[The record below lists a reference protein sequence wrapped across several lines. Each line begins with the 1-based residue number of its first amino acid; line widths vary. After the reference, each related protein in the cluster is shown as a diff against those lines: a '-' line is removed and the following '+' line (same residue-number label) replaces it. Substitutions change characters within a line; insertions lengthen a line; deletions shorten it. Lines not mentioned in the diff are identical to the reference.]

1 MATKVKQDCYV
12 SKYSQV
18 FAGVARMAWV
28 SGQKLH
34 NNKYEIKQQ
43 LGQGRVAITYLAADS
58 NGEKVVIK
66 SLNPDILNQLPE
78 SDRNYLES
86 GFADESR
93 KLALCKHPHI
103 VSVIE
108 NFKYQQ
114 LDCMVMEHIDGDNL
128 RNILASRRQIP
139 EKEALDYIQQIGQ
152 ALIEVHKQGF
162 LHRDIKPENI
172 MLRKGTYQVVLID
185 FDLARGFDSPLT
197 SRGNRVDGF
206 TAIELYFNTAR
217 IQQQR
222 GNWTDV
228 YSLAATLYMLL
239 TGEKPVSSCDR
250 KDNNIGL
257 KPPKEHNLGISDR
270 VNNAIIHGMELERD
284 QRPQTVQE
292 WLDELGLKP
301 KFSIAKIPKIP
312 LWTIIAGAITL
323 LSLISIFKDGR
334 DLWKD
339 LSPEPSPTPT
349 NSSTKGDQVK

>member
-1 MATKVKQDCYV
+1 
-12 SKYSQV
+12 
-18 FAGVARMAWV
+18 MAWV

-34 NNKYEIKQQ
+34 NNKYEIKQE
-43 LGQGRVAITYLAADS
+43 LGRGRVAITYLVKDS
-58 NGEKVVIK
+58 NGQKVVIK
-66 SLNPDILNQLPE
+66 TLNPDILNQLNQ

-93 KLALCKHPHI
+93 KLALCRHPNI
-103 VSVIE
+103 VRVIE
-108 NFKYQQ
+108 NFKHEQ

-128 RNILASRRQIP
+128 ANIVASRRQIP

-172 MLRKGTYQVVLID
+172 VLRKGTYQVVLID

-197 SRGNRVDGF
+197 SRGARVDGF
-206 TAIELYFNTAR
+206 TPIELYFNTAR
-217 IQQQR
+217 SQEQR
-222 GNWTDV
+222 GAWTDV

-257 KPPKEHNLGISDR
+257 KAPKEHNPDIRDR
-270 VNNAIIHGMELERD
+270 VNHAIIHGMELEGNK
-284 QRPQTVQE
+284 RPKTMQE

-301 KFSIAKIPKIP
+301 KFFRKIPKIP
-312 LWTIIAGAITL
+312 LWAIITGILSTL
-323 LSLISIFKDGR
+323 ALFAALISGLKDGR
-334 DLWKD
+334 DLFKD
-339 LSPEPSPTPT
+339 LFPETSPTPT
-349 NSSTKGDQVK
+349 NPATKDTPK